1 MKGKILECS
10 INPASPKIQIDEAL
24 FLNLFDQ
31 VVPVNNIRI
40 FGRDR
45 VVQAFIEVLSEKDG
59 QKAIQ
64 ALHKKKLNIGK
75 TKVYFSH
82 KTNITFDRS
91 LNESLRSKRQ
101 HVKALNMES
110 RFKESSSNKSNSDEG
125 NKTVVRQLSSWKN
138 KEKQNE
144 KKSKNQKN
152 NIGYQT
158 YKDYTNGKKQ
168 SLQSSFDSIDM
179 SDSGFKSFGV
189 IGKPIETNILQ
200 ISPIDTNYVSCITLL
215 NIFSNF
221 GNVSEVAIN
230 IESRTAFLKFEY
242 QQQVETCIS
251 YLNGVRLFGT
261 KLTMSKSFK
270 NKIFNSQLLNDKELF
285 KYKKNKPKFF
295 RFKEGQANMMNKP
308 SNTILVSNLVPQMNA
323 VVLCNLLSKIHEP
336 RKLIKFSKK
345 GSRKENYLIE
355 FETVPEAI
363 DVLALLHNKK
373 INNQF
378 LQIEFSQKRL

>member
-1 MKGKILECS
+1 MKGKILVCS
-10 INPASPKIQIDEAL
+10 INPASPKIQIDECL
-24 FLNLFDQ
+24 FLNLFDKI
-31 VVPVNNIRI
+31 VPVNNIRI

-45 VVQAFIEVLSEKDG
+45 IVQAFIEVFNEKDG

-82 KTNITFDRS
+82 KTDITFDRS
-91 LNESLRSKRQ
+91 LNESLRGKKQ
-101 HVKALNMES
+101 NKKALNVES
-110 RFKESSSNKSNSDEG
+110 RFKGSSSNKSDSDEG
-125 NKTVVRQLSSWKN
+125 SKTVVRQLSSWQN
-138 KEKQNE
+138 KEKQSE
-144 KKSKNQKN
+144 KKSSKQKMKM
-152 NIGYQT
+152 GFQT
-158 YKDYTNGKKQ
+158 YKDFSNGKEQ
-168 SLQSSFDSIDM
+168 SVQSSFDSIDM

-189 IGKPIETNILQ
+189 IGKPVETNILQ
-200 ISPIDTNYVSCITLL
+200 ISPIDTNYISCITLL

-230 IESRTAFLKFEY
+230 IESRTAFLRFEY
-242 QQQVETCIS
+242 EQQIETCIS

-261 KLTMSKSFK
+261 KLTMAKSFK

-295 RFKEGQANMMNKP
+295 RFKEDQENTVNKP

-323 VVLCNLLSKIHEP
+323 AVLCNLLSKIHEP
-336 RKLIKFSKK
+336 SKLIKFFKK
-345 GSRKENYLIE
+345 GSKKVNYLVE
-355 FETVPEAI
+355 FETVPQAI

-378 LQIEFSQKRL
+378 IQLEFSQKRL

>member
-1 MKGKILECS
+1 MKGKILVCS

>member
-1 MKGKILECS
+1 
-10 INPASPKIQIDEAL
+10 
-24 FLNLFDQ
+24 
-31 VVPVNNIRI
+31 
-40 FGRDR
+40 
-45 VVQAFIEVLSEKDG
+45 
-59 QKAIQ
+59 
-64 ALHKKKLNIGK
+64 
-75 TKVYFSH
+75 
-82 KTNITFDRS
+82 
-91 LNESLRSKRQ
+91 
-101 HVKALNMES
+101 
-110 RFKESSSNKSNSDEG
+110 
-125 NKTVVRQLSSWKN
+125 
-138 KEKQNE
+138 
-144 KKSKNQKN
+144 
-152 NIGYQT
+152 
-158 YKDYTNGKKQ
+158 
-168 SLQSSFDSIDM
+168 M

-189 IGKPIETNILQ
+189 IGKTIETNILQ